1 MKWFRKLFKKKK
13 KSYPQD
19 SKFKLCIIDEKSDL
33 IHEVLGITEER
44 CREITQLCIK
54 AYDASDIKTESYA
67 IVVEQCVHIN
77 EVVMAIQIF
86 EKVSHAQAKKRSL
99 RNLMDNLFSD
109 E

>member
-19 SKFKLCIIDEKSDL
+19 NKFKLCIIDEKSDL

-44 CREITQLCIK
+44 CRELTELCIK

-67 IVVEQCVHIN
+67 MVVEQCVHVN
-77 EVVMAIQIF
+77 EVVMAVQIF
-86 EKVSHAQAKKRSL
+86 EKVSYAQAKKNSL
-99 RNLMDNLFSD
+99 RSLMDNLFNND
-109 E
+109 

>member
-19 SKFKLCIIDEKSDL
+19 NKFKLCIIDEKSDL

-44 CREITQLCIK
+44 CRQLTELCIK
-54 AYDASDIKTESYA
+54 AYDTSDIKTESYA
-67 IVVEQCVHIN
+67 MVVDQCVHVN
-77 EVVMAIQIF
+77 EVVMAVQIF
-86 EKVSHAQAKKRSL
+86 EKISHAHAKKRSL
-99 RNLMDNLFSD
+99 RSLMDNLFGD

>member
-19 SKFKLCIIDEKSDL
+19 NKFKLCIIDEKSDL

-44 CREITQLCIK
+44 CQELTQLCIK
-54 AYDASDIKTESYA
+54 AYDSSNIKTESYA
-67 IVVEQCVHIN
+67 MVIEQCVHIN
-77 EVVMAIQIF
+77 EVLMAIQIF
-86 EKVSHAQAKKRSL
+86 EKVSYAQAKKKSL
-99 RNLMDNLFSD
+99 KSLMDNLFGD